1 MEILVV
7 MLFMFAIFGFLSSL
21 WEMVTSPFRWLWEGG
36 SWLLIKI
43 GLKKPP
49 PPPKPTPGFFGW
61 IVAALKWLATAAAV
75 ILVIAVI
82 AGFFSSRSGE
92 HEDAGS
98 SGGRRDGASDGSGSS
113 GGARDNAR
121 STGGTRDGSHTG
133 TGSSG
138 GARDGAGSS
147 GASGDGESPPRSPDR
162 AWALKEMGLPESAS
176 YDAIKAR
183 FHELVKKY
191 HPDRLAPDATARE
204 RENAQKRMERINL
217 AYEILKR

>member
-1 MEILVV
+1 MEILVFGIF
-7 MLFMFAIFGFLSSL
+7 MLIVIQMFHFLDWL
-21 WEMVTSPFRWLWEGG
+21 WETITSPFRWLWREG
-36 SWLLIKI
+36 SWFLIKF
-43 GLKKPP
+43 GLRKPP
-49 PPPKPTPGFFGW
+49 PASKPTPGFFGW
-61 IVAALKWLATAAAV
+61 IVAALKWLAIAAAV
-75 ILVIAVI
+75 ILVVAVI

-98 SGGRRDGASDGSGSS
+98 SGGRRDGA
-113 GGARDNAR
+113 RDNAR
-121 STGGTRDGSHTG
+121 STGGTRDGAHTG

-147 GASGDGESPPRSPDR
+147 GASGDGEPPPRSPDR
-162 AWALKEMGLPESAS
+162 AWALKEMGLPASAS
-176 YDAIKAR
+176 KDEIKAR